1 MYAWYNVLVSPSTF
15 AGLEDI
21 TKGDD
26 DGGGGD
32 KNLLET
38 LFLIRLKNLRK
49 GSRSILN
56 PVRLQ

>member
-26 DGGGGD
+26 DGGGEISESFGD
-32 KNLLET
+32 LY
-38 LFLIRLKNLRK
+38 F
-49 GSRSILN
+49 
-56 PVRLQ
+56 